1 MVAMQHTSLARPALL
16 LTLAVCA
23 ACGKKGDPVPR
34 PSAPPKAV
42 EASLSSLR
50 ILELRMPAQDI
61 KGEDLGGFEAVRV
74 LYLPLGLVRP
84 TADEVFAKGQV
95 VLERGRPDVPKPGQL
110 WRLDLSNLD
119 RPSGWLVVVAV
130 RAGKVPGKPSQP
142 LPWMNPKL

>member
-1 MVAMQHTSLARPALL
+1 MQRSSLSTPALL

-34 PSAPPKAV
+34 PSAQPKAV
-42 EASLSSLR
+42 VATLASLR
-50 ILELRMPAQDI
+50 VLELRMPTEDI
-61 KGEDLGGFEAVRV
+61 KGETLGGFEAVRV

-84 TADEVFAKGQV
+84 TAEEVFSKGQV
-95 VLERGRPDVPKPGQL
+95 VLERGRPDVPKPGQTL
-110 WRLDLSNLD
+110 RLDLSNLD

-130 RAGKVPGKPSQP
+130 RAGKVPGKPSEP